1 MIRTCTWS
9 LLMFLLLAGCK
20 VGRFVIYN
28 FADTN
33 DHRKFPSRA
42 LDRSPDPWHY
52 PIDLEGPA
60 PRWATTDGERVTFEQ
75 FLEEHR
81 TVAFL
86 VVYRDTIRYE
96 HYFDGYDSA
105 TVHTSFSVAKSV
117 TSMLI
122 GCAIADGYI
131 RSVDQPVTDFL
142 PELIDKGWD
151 RVTLE
156 QVLQMTSGMDFQES
170 YTNPFGTAA
179 TFYYGRRLRQSTV
192 KLGLER
198 EPGTG
203 WDYDSGNTQLLGLV
217 LEQSFR
223 MAGDSALT
231 ITEYLQ
237 RKLWTPLG
245 MEFPASWSIDR
256 RKGGI
261 EKTFCCLNTPARDFA
276 KLGSLYLHEGRWQG
290 QQLVPSEW
298 VERSTRVDSSA
309 GSAWWYQYQWW
320 LPDKRGTFMAE
331 GILGQYIYVDPAREV
346 VIVRLGRKPGN
357 ADWVQVFR
365 GVAALYGEAF
375 DGGRQEP

>member
-1 MIRTCTWS
+1 MRLALFLS
-9 LLMFLLLAGCK
+9 ALALMLTGCK
-20 VGRFVIYN
+20 VGRFVVYN

-33 DHRKFPSRA
+33 DHRKFPSRPLQPA
-42 LDRSPDPWHY
+42 PEPRRY
-52 PIDLEGPA
+52 PVDLEGPA

-86 VVYRDTIRYE
+86 VVHRDTIRYE
-96 HYFDGYDSA
+96 RYFDGYDSA
-105 TVHTSFSVAKSV
+105 RVHTSFSVAKSV
-117 TSMLI
+117 VSMLI

-131 RSVDQPVTDFL
+131 RSVEQPVTDFV
-142 PELIDKGWD
+142 PEMAERGWG
-151 RVTLE
+151 RVSLE

-179 TFYYGRRLRQSTV
+179 TFYYGRRLRQSTR

-217 LEQSFR
+217 LERSFR
-223 MAGDSALT
+223 AAGDSTLT

-256 RKGGI
+256 RNGGI

-276 KLGSLYLHEGRWQG
+276 KLGSLYLHQGRWQG
-290 QQLVPSEW
+290 RQLVPSGW
-298 VERSTRVDSSA
+298 VERSTRVDTSD
-309 GSAWWYQYQWW
+309 GSVWWYQYQWW
-320 LPDKRGTFMAE
+320 LPDREGSFMAE

-346 VIVRLGRKPGN
+346 VIVRLGRKTGD
-357 ADWVQVFR
+357 AAWYQVFR
-365 GVAALYGEAF
+365 GVASLYGDPID
-375 DGGRQEP
+375 DGGPEE